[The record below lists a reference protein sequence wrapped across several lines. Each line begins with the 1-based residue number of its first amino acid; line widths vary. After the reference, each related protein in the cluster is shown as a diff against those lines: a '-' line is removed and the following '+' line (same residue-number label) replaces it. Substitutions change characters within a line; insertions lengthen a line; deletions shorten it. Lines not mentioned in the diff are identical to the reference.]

1 MRVVVTNVNYRG
13 SLNET
18 INLHEMK
25 LCFPTAVARLCFH
38 PFQLIIKDEKCTLL
52 FFTSGNYRVMGFKTD
67 DEWEASLVVYKY
79 TKSINKNH
87 VPILTLQSMT
97 VKSKFDKPVDLN
109 KLSTLIKSQL
119 ELQLLPVLTITHFK
133 PITVNVFST
142 GSIIIC
148 GVKDIEKPNTILN
161 EIENLLNVCSF
172 DHT

>member
-1 MRVVVTNVNYRG
+1 
-13 SLNET
+13 
-18 INLHEMK
+18 
-25 LCFPTAVARLCFH
+25 
-38 PFQLIIKDEKCTLL
+38 
-52 FFTSGNYRVMGFKTD
+52 MGFKTD

-119 ELQLLPVLTITHFK
+119 ELELFPVLTITHFK

-148 GVKDIEKPNTILN
+148 GVKDIEKSNTILN
-161 EIENLLNVCSF
+161 DIEKLLNVCSF